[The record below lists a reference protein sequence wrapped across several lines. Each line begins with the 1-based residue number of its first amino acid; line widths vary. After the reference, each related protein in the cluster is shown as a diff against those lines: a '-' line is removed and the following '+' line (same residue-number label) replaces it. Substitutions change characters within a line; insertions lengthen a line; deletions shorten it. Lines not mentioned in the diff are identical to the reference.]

1 MTGVNTVIWCLI
13 VWFRIKNPVRFSY
26 SINPSVMHQLITTT
40 DLGVVFAR
48 KIYFNLHISGVIAK
62 ASPMLGLG
70 GVKNSIHHNGT
81 FNTWIF
87 ITSLVS
93 LLFSKYIES
102 IQKQFVCL
110 VCSKLLA

>member
-1 MTGVNTVIWCLI
+1 
-13 VWFRIKNPVRFSY
+13 
-26 SINPSVMHQLITTT
+26 MHQLITTT

-81 FNTWIF
+81 FNT
-87 ITSLVS
+87 
-93 LLFSKYIES
+93 
-102 IQKQFVCL
+102 
-110 VCSKLLA
+110 